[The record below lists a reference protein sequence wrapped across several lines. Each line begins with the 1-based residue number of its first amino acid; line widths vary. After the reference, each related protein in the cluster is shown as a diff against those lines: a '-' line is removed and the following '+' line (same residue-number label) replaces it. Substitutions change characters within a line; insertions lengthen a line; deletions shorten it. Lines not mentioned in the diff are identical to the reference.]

1 MDKAEING
9 HVAKAEHNLQFVGDV
24 LKLGYNDW
32 CITGCYYASY
42 HIVLA
47 LILTKGY
54 SSKNHLATLCVL
66 IKEFYNRGVNK
77 EDIEL
82 IDSLFIDYHDL
93 LFYVESKNKREE
105 ASYSSRRMFDKNTVE
120 KLRLKAALFVD
131 KVKTVINKS
140 M

>member
-1 MDKAEING
+1 M
-9 HVAKAEHNLQFVGDV
+9 
-24 LKLGYNDW
+24 
-32 CITGCYYASY
+32 
-42 HIVLA
+42 
-47 LILTKGY
+47 
-54 SSKNHLATLCVL
+54 L